1 MEEEEGGEENFVGED
16 DEVGEEDGVEDGEKD
31 DEDEGTDED
40 STQQVNAEDVTL
52 QFIDCIVQGE
62 QKADRN
68 VVLSCLES
76 ALHALRQWFPMCL
89 RSLSRDPCVQD
100 HCPESHVS
108 KIIVQSPMYLRS
120 LSRVPCVQDHCPESH
135 VSKIIVQSDNATN
148 LTGKQLSCS

>member
-40 STQQVNAEDVTL
+40 STQQVNAEV
-52 QFIDCIVQGE
+52 
-62 QKADRN
+62 
-68 VVLSCLES
+68 
-76 ALHALRQWFPMCL
+76 HALRQWFP
-89 RSLSRDPCVQD
+89 
-100 HCPESHVS
+100 HVS
-108 KIIVQSPMYLRS
+108 KIIVQSPMCPRS

>member
-16 DEVGEEDGVEDGEKD
+16 DEVCEEDGVEDGEKD
-31 DEDEGTDED
+31 EEEGTDED
-40 STQQVNAEDVTL
+40 STQQVNAEDVIL
-52 QFIDCIVQGE
+52 HFIDCIVQGE

-76 ALHALRQWFPMCL
+76 ALHALRQWFP
-89 RSLSRDPCVQD
+89 
-100 HCPESHVS
+100 
-108 KIIVQSPMYLRS
+108 
-120 LSRVPCVQDHCPESH
+120 H